1 MNAKG
6 MGGGVILIDRIF
18 PIAIMLT
25 WLKRHNGIHALCK
38 WNLAFTF
45 WSFLSIVGNGLHV
58 HMYISFRN
66 CGNSNCN
73 KICSKKILLTKIGF
87 HSMVFVKKTVG
98 LSKINPYRKELEKIV
113 TFRSTLLSLDLWSRH
128 SSRKMR
134 KSHFY
139 HIRVIQFR
147 ITFTTRNLVNERSAH
162 CKEFCWKVLSFF
174 FKRSYGTTDDNN
186 VDKRI

>member
-1 MNAKG
+1 MAYMHYVNGILLLLFEVFYLLWG
-6 MGGGVILIDRIF
+6 MGY
-18 PIAIMLT
+18 MY
-25 WLKRHNGIHALCK
+25 KC
-38 WNLAFTF
+38 TF
-45 WSFLSIVGNGLHV
+45 F
-58 HMYISFRN
+58 FRN

-73 KICSKKILLTKIGF
+73 KICSNKILLTKIGF
-87 HSMVFVKKTVG
+87 HSMVVVKKTVG

-147 ITFTTRNLVNERSAH
+147 ITFITRNLVNERSAH
-162 CKEFCWKVLSFF
+162 CKEFC
-174 FKRSYGTTDDNN
+174 
-186 VDKRI
+186 